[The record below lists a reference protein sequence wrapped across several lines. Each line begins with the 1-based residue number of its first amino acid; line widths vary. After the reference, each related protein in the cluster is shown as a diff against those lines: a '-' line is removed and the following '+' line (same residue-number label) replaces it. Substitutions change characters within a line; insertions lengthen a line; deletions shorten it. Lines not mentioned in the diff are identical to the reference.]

1 MLKQSIVNG
10 SALETFKKFVSAQGG
25 DSSVIDHPEKM
36 PQATFRFELEAK
48 VSGYVS
54 EIVADE
60 VGTAAMLL
68 GAGRATKNSKIDLAV
83 GLVLRKKIG
92 DYVNQGDSLVTIYSN
107 TEEVSAVKD
116 KLYANIMISK
126 EKVEKPTLIYEE
138 ILA

>member
-1 MLKQSIVNG
+1 
-10 SALETFKKFVSAQGG
+10 
-25 DSSVIDHPEKM
+25 
-36 PQATFRFELEAK
+36 
-48 VSGYVS
+48 
-54 EIVADE
+54 
-60 VGTAAMLL
+60 MLL